1 MDDAMDAEIIEYIS
15 NHAMLL
21 YDYRAH
27 AALRRLVEHSNW
39 DKARELVA
47 KAIQMRKSHPIQY
60 ALGILGG
67 EQMREAAAPQTPAQ
81 AKAARMAEA
90 ISAVK

>member
-1 MDDAMDAEIIEYIS
+1 MPDPIDDEITAYIS
-15 NHAMLL
+15 GHPMLI
-21 YDYRAH
+21 YDHKAH
-27 AALRRLVEHSNW
+27 AALRRLVECSTW
-39 DKARELVA
+39 DKAKELIA

-67 EQMREAAAPQTPAQ
+67 EQMREAAAPQTAAQ

-90 ISAVK
+90 IRKAV